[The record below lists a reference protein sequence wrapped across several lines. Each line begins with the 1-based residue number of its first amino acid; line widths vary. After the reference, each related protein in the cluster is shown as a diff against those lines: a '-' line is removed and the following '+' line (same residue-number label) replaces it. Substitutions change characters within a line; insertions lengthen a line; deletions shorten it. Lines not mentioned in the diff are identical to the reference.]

1 MLTQYIPQKTNRETK
16 DGPVL
21 PAIMIHVV
29 QSIVGSNRC
38 HHNAHQKPAKPAENK
53 K

>member
-1 MLTQYIPQKTNRETK
+1 
-16 DGPVL
+16 VL
-21 PAIMIHVV
+21 SAIMVHVV

-53 K
+53 KWWSGRRPEKQD